1 MDENGGIETGDSA
14 CAATV
19 NRLPMAPLLALTMA
33 SFIAT
38 ANETVPAGL
47 LPDIAQG
54 FHVSEAWAGQLV
66 TFCALGSGVAAIPLT
81 ASVRGWRR
89 RVLLLV
95 LAGFLVCNAITAVSS
110 NYVLTLASRFAAGL
124 ATGLAWSLLASYA
137 RRMVPASM
145 QGRAL
150 AVAMIGIPLA
160 LSVGVPLSVWLG
172 GMVGWRSIFGI
183 MSGMS
188 LALMG
193 LVCWKVPDYPGQ
205 AAGQRLPMRRVLT
218 IPGVRPVLFVVTA
231 WILPHYILYTYIA
244 PFLASVGLAH
254 DVDAVLLIF
263 GISSLIGIWVIGSLV
278 DRWLRLFVLAGLG
291 AFALVS
297 LLFGLGA
304 TSPAAICV
312 GVAIWG
318 ISFGGAPTLL
328 QTALAD
334 AAGDGADVAQSALV
348 TVFNL
353 SFAGS
358 GIIGGVLLET
368 AGVVSF
374 PWVVSSL
381 VAIGLCIAWRATTHG
396 FPPGRRRDRFLLT
409 PPCHV
414 VMPDQTGRS
423 ARPAPAG
430 REG

>member
-1 MDENGGIETGDSA
+1 MDEDCGVAAIGIG

-19 NRLPMAPLLALTMA
+19 NRLPMAALLALTMA

-38 ANETVPAGL
+38 ANEAVPAGL
-47 LPDIAQG
+47 LPEIARG

-66 TFCALGSGVAAIPLT
+66 TCCALGSGVAAIPLT
-81 ASVRGWRR
+81 AAVRRWQRR
-89 RVLLLV
+89 HVLLLV
-95 LAGFLVCNAITAVSS
+95 LGVFAACNAITAVSS
-110 NYVLTLASRFAAGL
+110 NYMLTLATRFAVGL

-137 RRMVPASM
+137 RRMVPPAM

-172 GMVGWRSIFGI
+172 SMVGWRSIFGI

-188 LALMG
+188 LALMA
-193 LVCWKVPDYPGQ
+193 LVCWKVPDYPGEM
-205 AAGQRLPMRRVLT
+205 AGQRLPMRRVLA
-218 IPGVRPVLFVVTA
+218 IPGVRSVLFVISA

-244 PFLASVGLAH
+244 PFLASVGLTR
-254 DVDAVLLIF
+254 DMDSVLLLF
-263 GISSLIGIWVIGSLV
+263 GISAMLGIWVIGALV
-278 DRWLRLFVLAGLG
+278 DGSLRLLVLAGLA
-291 AFALVS
+291 AFAMVS
-297 LLFGLGA
+297 LIFGLGV
-304 TSPAAICV
+304 TSPAVIWV
-312 GVAIWG
+312 GVVIWG
-318 ISFGGAPTLL
+318 FSFGGAPTLL

-368 AGVVSF
+368 TGVVAF

-381 VAIGLCIAWRATTHG
+381 LAIGLFTAWRAKTHG
-396 FPPGRRRDRFLLT
+396 FPSGKRR
-409 PPCHV
+409 
-414 VMPDQTGRS
+414 
-423 ARPAPAG
+423 
-430 REG
+430 